1 MSFKKL
7 ALSMATA
14 AALGAGVA
22 GQARA
27 DAMAQSVLQVSNFT
41 LFSAPATPF
50 TVADFSQL
58 NFSDQLTNTS
68 NLNGVPGPIGFA
80 ATPTFAPIV
89 DAPQSCIGT
98 CVSPQNNFVP
108 VPTPPV
114 ITYSRSDSLLTGAP
128 IVVPSIPLGANAS
141 TIGESSLMGNSF
153 GGSTSAIQLTSA
165 FQFVLAH
172 PANNVQVGFSASDY
186 LRAWTS
192 PGSLPGTLASAD
204 EHWTLTLKDAAGN
217 TLVEWNPD
225 GGVGTGTHT
234 GLTEIADSCL
244 LNRTVSAGPNSPNAP
259 SSCSGAFLAT
269 VNFTLAANTLY
280 SFAIGHSIQTNAV
293 SVPEPG
299 TLGLLGAGLLGIW
312 AGRRRL
318 MPTRG

>member
-1 MSFKKL
+1 MKFNKL
-7 ALSMATA
+7 ALSVMTA

-27 DAMAQSVLQVSNFT
+27 DAMAQSLLQVSNFT

-68 NLNGVPGPIGFA
+68 NLNGLPGPVGFA
-80 ATPTFAPIV
+80 STPTFAPIV
-89 DAPQSCIGT
+89 DAVQSCIGT

-108 VPTPPV
+108 APTPPV

-128 IVVPSIPLGANAS
+128 IVVPPIPLGANAS
-141 TIGESSLMGNSF
+141 TIGESSMMGGAF
-153 GGSTSAIQLTSA
+153 GGSTSAIQLTSS

-172 PANNVQVGFSASDY
+172 AANNVQIGFNANDY

-192 PGSLPGTLASAD
+192 AGSLPGTLASAD
-204 EHWTLTLKDAAGN
+204 EHWVLTLKDAAGA
-217 TLVEWNPD
+217 TLVEWDPD
-225 GGVGTGTHT
+225 GGVGTGTHI
-234 GLTEIADSCL
+234 GLTENADSCT
-244 LNRTVSAGPNSPNAP
+244 LNRTVSAGPNQPNGP

-269 VNFTLAANTLY
+269 VNFTLDANTPY
-280 SFAIGHSIQTNAV
+280 SFAIGHSIQTQAV

-299 TLGLLGAGLLGIW
+299 TLGLLGAGLLAVW

-318 MPTRG
+318 MAA